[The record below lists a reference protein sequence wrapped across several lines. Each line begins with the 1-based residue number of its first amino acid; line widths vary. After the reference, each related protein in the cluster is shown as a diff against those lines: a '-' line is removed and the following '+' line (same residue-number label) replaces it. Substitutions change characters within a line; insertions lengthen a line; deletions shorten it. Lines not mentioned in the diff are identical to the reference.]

1 MAIYAPSNN
10 VPSNLHCKYHSRNN
24 CHGNQFRSTRM
35 MSIKK
40 QVICISAGMTQ
51 PKKSDTPVTRSNMYL
66 NYGLLGLA
74 SVLETHG
81 WHPTVIHGHFSEP
94 IQFIEKLLAKGQL
107 PTLTPLL
114 ISVPSSFALQWTTR
128 FCAEIKSRWPE
139 QLIIL
144 GGRWVTANDA
154 TWLRSKIP
162 NIDLVVFGTAEST
175 INDLMY
181 PSRWRITGG
190 TEHNTSIPVSS
201 RSPIL
206 NYQLLEDYLE
216 FTPSFEVSRGC
227 GRGCNFCAEASAPL
241 SAMKPAHDL
250 VAEISN
256 AISVYGTSDIRAYF
270 EASFFQPSSQWI
282 SEFTSELNKA
292 GVRIKW
298 RTETRVDNITPSQIH
313 ALAKTGLTVLDL
325 GLETASHNQIIA
337 MGKSKKPDAY
347 LRKAADVLNACK
359 ENGVWAKVNVLLYP
373 GETEQTLNETLAWLE
388 MQRSNIKGVSVG
400 PTIVFRYGTSS
411 ATYLKSLAPLGA
423 LPVCQDA
430 LDRDGYAHLHMSESM
445 THMRAIELGQI
456 ISKSF
461 MSERDYFDLKSFSYL
476 PRSMTYSQFTEQ
488 SRYVSDTLLSYR
500 R

>member
-1 MAIYAPSNN
+1 
-10 VPSNLHCKYHSRNN
+10 
-24 CHGNQFRSTRM
+24 
-35 MSIKK
+35 
-40 QVICISAGMTQ
+40 
-51 PKKSDTPVTRSNMYL
+51 
-66 NYGLLGLA
+66 
-74 SVLETHG
+74 
-81 WHPTVIHGHFSEP
+81 
-94 IQFIEKLLAKGQL
+94 
-107 PTLTPLL
+107 
-114 ISVPSSFALQWTTR
+114 
-128 FCAEIKSRWPE
+128 
-139 QLIIL
+139 
-144 GGRWVTANDA
+144 
-154 TWLRSKIP
+154 
-162 NIDLVVFGTAEST
+162 
-175 INDLMY
+175 
-181 PSRWRITGG
+181 
-190 TEHNTSIPVSS
+190 
-201 RSPIL
+201 
-206 NYQLLEDYLE
+206 
-216 FTPSFEVSRGC
+216 
-227 GRGCNFCAEASAPL
+227 
-241 SAMKPAHDL
+241 
-250 VAEISN
+250 
-256 AISVYGTSDIRAYF
+256 
-270 EASFFQPSSQWI
+270 
-282 SEFTSELNKA
+282 
-292 GVRIKW
+292 
-298 RTETRVDNITPSQIH
+298 
-313 ALAKTGLTVLDL
+313 
-325 GLETASHNQIIA
+325 